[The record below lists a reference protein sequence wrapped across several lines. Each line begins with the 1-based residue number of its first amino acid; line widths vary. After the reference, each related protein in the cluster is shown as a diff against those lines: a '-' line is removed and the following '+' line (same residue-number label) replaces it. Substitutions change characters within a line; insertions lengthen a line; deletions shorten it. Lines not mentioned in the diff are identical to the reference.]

1 MLKNG
6 GVKGIISSGGNGE
19 SLGGIKP
26 KEEVEIKN
34 TIADKLGRPD
44 NFNSVHVTRANIDYT
59 SIGSNPSDL
68 QILESNL
75 VYLRDLCNVYGA
87 PSQLFND
94 SGNKTYNNQKAGEKA
109 FLENAVIPVTN
120 KILREITRFVKNRGV
135 NWGYKLNTE
144 GLLVLQEDKKIEA
157 EKDKIVSTEVREIL
171 KSVSMGFM
179 TVDAANSLLL
189 DVWELE
195 EEQVK
200 NLLKGAKENPNTQNQ
215 NNNGNQQQANS

>member
-1 MLKNG
+1 M
-6 GVKGIISSGGNGE
+6 
-19 SLGGIKP
+19 
-26 KEEVEIKN
+26 
-34 TIADKLGRPD
+34 
-44 NFNSVHVTRANIDYT
+44 
-59 SIGSNPSDL
+59 
-68 QILESNL
+68 
-75 VYLRDLCNVYGA
+75 
-87 PSQLFND
+87 
-94 SGNKTYNNQKAGEKA
+94 
-109 FLENAVIPVTN
+109 
-120 KILREITRFVKNRGV
+120 
-135 NWGYKLNTE
+135 
-144 GLLVLQEDKKIEA
+144 LVLQEDKKIEA